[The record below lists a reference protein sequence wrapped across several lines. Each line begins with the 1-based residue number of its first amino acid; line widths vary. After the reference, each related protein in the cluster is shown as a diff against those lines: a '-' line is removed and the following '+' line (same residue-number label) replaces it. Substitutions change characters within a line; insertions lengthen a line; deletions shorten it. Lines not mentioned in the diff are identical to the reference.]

1 MRIKFKSA
9 IFVLSLTLLAG
20 CGAKKDN
27 ELYNLTPDQ
36 WYNQILNDI
45 KDADLES
52 ADKHYISFASEHIAS
67 PYLEQVLMILA
78 NAHVDEE
85 EYKMA
90 NFYLDEYIKKY
101 GTKKSIE
108 YIQYLK
114 IKANFDSFSK
124 PNRNQKL
131 VQDSITQ
138 INEFLKNY
146 PNTQY
151 RALLETMLIKF
162 RLADYYLNVEIQEL
176 YNKLDR
182 EDSAKIY
189 QEKIDNSPL
198 NDINSTK
205 AKLPWY
211 MTPFE

>member
-1 MRIKFKSA
+1 MRIKIKSA

-131 VQDSITQ
+131 VQDSIAQ

>member
-1 MRIKFKSA
+1 MRIKFKSV

-131 VQDSITQ
+131 VQDSIAQ

>member
-9 IFVLSLTLLAG
+9 IFVLSLTLLTG

-131 VQDSITQ
+131 VQDSIAQ

>member
-1 MRIKFKSA
+1 MRINLKST
-9 IFVLSLTLLAG
+9 IFILSLSILVG
-20 CGAKKDN
+20 CGAKKDD

-36 WYNQILNDI
+36 WYQQILNDI
-45 KDADLES
+45 KDADLETANS
-52 ADKHYISFASEHIAS
+52 HYISFASEHVAS
-67 PYLEQVLMILA
+67 PYLEQVLIILA

-101 GTKKSIE
+101 GTKESIE

-131 VQDSITQ
+131 VKDSILQ
-138 INEFLKNY
+138 IDEFLKNY

-151 RALLETMLIKF
+151 RPLIETMLVKF
-162 RLADYYLNVEIQEL
+162 KLAEYYLDSDIYEL

-182 EDSAKIY
+182 TDSAAIY
-189 QEKIDNSPL
+189 QDKIDNSPL

>member
-1 MRIKFKSA
+1 MRINLKSA
-9 IFVLSLTLLAG
+9 IFILSLSILVG
-20 CGAKKDN
+20 CSAKKDN

-36 WYNQILNDI
+36 WYQQILNDI
-45 KDADLES
+45 KDIDLETANS
-52 ADKHYISFASEHIAS
+52 HYTSFASEHVAS
-67 PYLEQVLMILA
+67 PYLEQVLIILA

-101 GTKKSIE
+101 GTKESIE
-108 YIQYLK
+108 YVQYLK

-131 VQDSITQ
+131 IKDSILQ
-138 INEFLKNY
+138 IDEFLKNY

-151 RALLETMLIKF
+151 RPLMETMLVKF
-162 RLADYYLNVEIQEL
+162 KLAEYYLDRDIYEL

-182 EDSAKIY
+182 LDSAAIY
-189 QEKIDNSPL
+189 QDKIDNSPL

-211 MTPFE
+211 MRPFE

>member
-1 MRIKFKSA
+1 MRINLKSA
-9 IFVLSLTLLAG
+9 IFILSLSILVG
-20 CGAKKDN
+20 CGAKKDD

-36 WYNQILNDI
+36 WYQQILNDI
-45 KDADLES
+45 KDADLETANS
-52 ADKHYISFASEHIAS
+52 HYISFASEHVAS
-67 PYLEQVLMILA
+67 PYLEQVLIILA

-101 GTKKSIE
+101 GTKDSIE

-131 VQDSITQ
+131 VKDSILQ
-138 INEFLKNY
+138 IDEFLKNY

-151 RALLETMLIKF
+151 RPLIETMLVKF
-162 RLADYYLNVEIQEL
+162 KLAEYYLDSDIYEL

-182 EDSAKIY
+182 SDSAAIY
-189 QEKIDNSPL
+189 QDKIDNSPL

>member
-1 MRIKFKSA
+1 MR
-9 IFVLSLTLLAG
+9 
-20 CGAKKDN
+20 
-27 ELYNLTPDQ
+27 
-36 WYNQILNDI
+36 
-45 KDADLES
+45 
-52 ADKHYISFASEHIAS
+52 
-67 PYLEQVLMILA
+67 
-78 NAHVDEE
+78 
-85 EYKMA
+85 
-90 NFYLDEYIKKY
+90 KY

-131 VQDSITQ
+131 VQDSIAQ

>member
-1 MRIKFKSA
+1 MNMKFKSA
-9 IFVLSLTLLAG
+9 IFVISLTLLAG

-36 WYNQILNDI
+36 WYKQILDDI
-45 KDADLES
+45 KDADLE
-52 ADKHYISFASEHIAS
+52 AANKHYISFASEHVAS
-67 PYLEQVLMILA
+67 PYLEQVLIILA

-101 GTKKSIE
+101 GTKESIE

-131 VQDSITQ
+131 IQDSISQ
-138 INEFLKNY
+138 INEFLNNY

-151 RALLETMLIKF
+151 KALIETMLVKF
-162 RLADYYLNVEIQEL
+162 RLAEYYLNSDIYKL
-176 YNKLDR
+176 YDKLDR
-182 EDSAKIY
+182 ADSAKVY
-189 QEKIDNSPL
+189 QDKINNSPL

-211 MTPFE
+211 VTPFE

>member
-52 ADKHYISFASEHIAS
+52 ADKHYISFVSEHIAS

-131 VQDSITQ
+131 VQDSIAQ

>member
-131 VQDSITQ
+131 VQDSIAQ

>member
-9 IFVLSLTLLAG
+9 IFVLSLILLAG

-131 VQDSITQ
+131 VQDSIAQ

>member
-1 MRIKFKSA
+1 MRINLKSA
-9 IFVLSLTLLAG
+9 IFILSLSILVG
-20 CGAKKDN
+20 CSAKKDN

-36 WYNQILNDI
+36 WYQQILNDI
-45 KDADLES
+45 KDIDLETANS
-52 ADKHYISFASEHIAS
+52 HYTSFASEHVAS
-67 PYLEQVLMILA
+67 PYLEQVLIILA

-101 GTKKSIE
+101 GTKESIE
-108 YIQYLK
+108 YAQYLK

-131 VQDSITQ
+131 IKDSILQ
-138 INEFLKNY
+138 IDEFLKNY

-151 RALLETMLIKF
+151 RPLMETMLVKF
-162 RLADYYLNVEIQEL
+162 KLAEYYLDRDIYEL

-182 EDSAKIY
+182 SDSAAIY
-189 QEKIDNSPL
+189 QDKIDNSPL

-211 MTPFE
+211 MRPFE

>member
-1 MRIKFKSA
+1 MRINLKSA
-9 IFVLSLTLLAG
+9 IFILSLSILVG
-20 CGAKKDN
+20 CGAKKDD

-36 WYNQILNDI
+36 WYQQILNDI
-45 KDADLES
+45 KDADLETANS
-52 ADKHYISFASEHIAS
+52 HYISFASEHVAS
-67 PYLEQVLMILA
+67 PYLEQVLIILA

-85 EYKMA
+85 EYKIA

-101 GTKKSIE
+101 GTKESIE

-131 VQDSITQ
+131 VKDSILQ
-138 INEFLKNY
+138 IDEFLKNY

-151 RALLETMLIKF
+151 RPLIETMLVKF
-162 RLADYYLNVEIQEL
+162 KLAEYYLDSDIYEL

-182 EDSAKIY
+182 SDSAAIY
-189 QEKIDNSPL
+189 QDKIDNSPL

>member
-1 MRIKFKSA
+1 MNIKFKSA
-9 IFVLSLTLLAG
+9 ILALSLALLAG

-52 ADKHYISFASEHIAS
+52 ADKHYISFASEHVAS
-67 PYLEQVLMILA
+67 PYLEQVLVIMA
-78 NAHVDEE
+78 NAHVDEG

-101 GTKKSIE
+101 GTKDSIE

-131 VQDSITQ
+131 VQDSISQ

-151 RALLETMLIKF
+151 KPLLDTMLIKF
-162 RLADYYLNVEIQEL
+162 RLAEYYLNIDIYEL
-176 YNKLDR
+176 YNRLDKD
-182 EDSAKIY
+182 DSAAIY
-189 QEKIDNSPL
+189 QDRIDISPL

-211 MTPFE
+211 MIPFE

>member
-1 MRIKFKSA
+1 MRINLKSA
-9 IFVLSLTLLAG
+9 IFILSLSILVG
-20 CGAKKDN
+20 CGAKKDD

-36 WYNQILNDI
+36 WYQQILNDI
-45 KDADLES
+45 KDADLETANS
-52 ADKHYISFASEHIAS
+52 HYISFASEHVAS
-67 PYLEQVLMILA
+67 PYLEQVLIILA

-101 GTKKSIE
+101 GTKESIE

-131 VQDSITQ
+131 VKDSILQ
-138 INEFLKNY
+138 IDEFLKNY

-151 RALLETMLIKF
+151 RPLIETMLVKF
-162 RLADYYLNVEIQEL
+162 KLAEYYLDSDIYEL

-182 EDSAKIY
+182 TDSAAIY
-189 QEKIDNSPL
+189 QDKIDNSPL

>member
-131 VQDSITQ
+131 VQDSIAQ

-189 QEKIDNSPL
+189 QEKINNSPL

>member
-1 MRIKFKSA
+1 MRINLKSA
-9 IFVLSLTLLAG
+9 IFILSLSILVG
-20 CGAKKDN
+20 CGAKKDD

-36 WYNQILNDI
+36 WYQQILNDI
-45 KDADLES
+45 KDADLETANS
-52 ADKHYISFASEHIAS
+52 HYISFASEHVAS
-67 PYLEQVLMILA
+67 PYLEQVLIILA

-101 GTKKSIE
+101 GTKESIE

-131 VQDSITQ
+131 VKDSILQ
-138 INEFLKNY
+138 IDEFLKNY

-151 RALLETMLIKF
+151 RPLIETMLVKF
-162 RLADYYLNVEIQEL
+162 KLAEYYLDSDIYEL

-182 EDSAKIY
+182 SDSAAIY
-189 QEKIDNSPL
+189 QDKMDNSPL

>member
-1 MRIKFKSA
+1 MRINLKSA
-9 IFVLSLTLLAG
+9 IFILSLSILVG
-20 CGAKKDN
+20 CGAKKDD

-36 WYNQILNDI
+36 WYQQILNDI
-45 KDADLES
+45 KDADLETANS
-52 ADKHYISFASEHIAS
+52 HYISFASEHVAS
-67 PYLEQVLMILA
+67 PYLEQVLIILA

-101 GTKKSIE
+101 GTKESIE

-131 VQDSITQ
+131 VKDSILQ
-138 INEFLKNY
+138 IDEFLKNY
-146 PNTQY
+146 SNTQY
-151 RALLETMLIKF
+151 RPLIETMLVKF
-162 RLADYYLNVEIQEL
+162 KLAEYYLDSDIYEL

-182 EDSAKIY
+182 SDSAAIY
-189 QEKIDNSPL
+189 QDKIDNSPL

>member
-1 MRIKFKSA
+1 MRINLKYA
-9 IFVLSLTLLAG
+9 IFILSLSILVG
-20 CGAKKDN
+20 CNAKKDN

-36 WYNQILNDI
+36 WYQQILNDI
-45 KDADLES
+45 KDIDLETANS
-52 ADKHYISFASEHIAS
+52 HYTSFASEHVAS
-67 PYLEQVLMILA
+67 PYLEQVLIILA

-101 GTKKSIE
+101 GTKESIE
-108 YIQYLK
+108 YVQYLK

-131 VQDSITQ
+131 IKDSILQ
-138 INEFLKNY
+138 IDEFLKNY

-151 RALLETMLIKF
+151 RPLMETMLVKF
-162 RLADYYLNVEIQEL
+162 KLAEYYLDRDIYEL

-182 EDSAKIY
+182 SDSAAIY
-189 QEKIDNSPL
+189 QDKIDNSPL

-211 MTPFE
+211 MRPFE

>member
-131 VQDSITQ
+131 VQDSIAQ

-189 QEKIDNSPL
+189 QEKINNSPL

-205 AKLPWY
+205 AKLP
-211 MTPFE
+211 

>member
-1 MRIKFKSA
+1 MRINLKSA
-9 IFVLSLTLLAG
+9 IFILSLSILVG
-20 CGAKKDN
+20 CSAKKDN

-36 WYNQILNDI
+36 WYQQILNDI
-45 KDADLES
+45 KDIDLETANS
-52 ADKHYISFASEHIAS
+52 HYTSFASEHVAS
-67 PYLEQVLMILA
+67 PYLEQVLIILA
-78 NAHVDEE
+78 NANVDEE

-101 GTKKSIE
+101 GTKESIE
-108 YIQYLK
+108 YAKYLK

-131 VQDSITQ
+131 IKDSILQ
-138 INEFLKNY
+138 IDEFLKNY

-151 RALLETMLIKF
+151 RPLMETMLVKF
-162 RLADYYLNVEIQEL
+162 KLAEYYLDRDIYEL

-182 EDSAKIY
+182 SDSAAIY
-189 QEKIDNSPL
+189 QDKIDNSPL

-211 MTPFE
+211 MRPFE

>member
-131 VQDSITQ
+131 VQDSIAQ

-162 RLADYYLNVEIQEL
+162 RWADYYLNVEIQEL

>member
-67 PYLEQVLMILA
+67 PYLEQILMILA

-131 VQDSITQ
+131 VQDSIAQ

>member
-1 MRIKFKSA
+1 MRINLKSA
-9 IFVLSLTLLAG
+9 IFILSLSILVG
-20 CGAKKDN
+20 CSAKKDN

-36 WYNQILNDI
+36 WYQQILNDI
-45 KDADLES
+45 KDIDLETANS
-52 ADKHYISFASEHIAS
+52 HYTSFASEHVAS
-67 PYLEQVLMILA
+67 PYLEQVLIILA

-101 GTKKSIE
+101 GTKESIE
-108 YIQYLK
+108 YTQYLK

-131 VQDSITQ
+131 IKDSILQ
-138 INEFLKNY
+138 IDEFLKNY

-151 RALLETMLIKF
+151 RPLMETMLVKF
-162 RLADYYLNVEIQEL
+162 KLAEYYLDRDIYEL

-182 EDSAKIY
+182 SDSAAIY
-189 QEKIDNSPL
+189 QDKIDNSPL

-211 MTPFE
+211 MRPFE

>member
-131 VQDSITQ
+131 VQDSIAQ
-138 INEFLKNY
+138 IYEFLKNY

>member
-1 MRIKFKSA
+1 MRINLKSA
-9 IFVLSLTLLAG
+9 IFILSLSILVG
-20 CGAKKDN
+20 CGAKKDD

-36 WYNQILNDI
+36 WYQQILNDI
-45 KDADLES
+45 KDADLETANS
-52 ADKHYISFASEHIAS
+52 HYISFASEHVAS
-67 PYLEQVLMILA
+67 PYLEQVLIILA

-101 GTKKSIE
+101 GTKESIE

-131 VQDSITQ
+131 VKDSILQ
-138 INEFLKNY
+138 IDEFLKNY

-151 RALLETMLIKF
+151 RPLIETMLVKF
-162 RLADYYLNVEIQEL
+162 KLAEYYLDSDIYEL
-176 YNKLDR
+176 YNKLDKS
-182 EDSAKIY
+182 DSAAIY
-189 QEKIDNSPL
+189 QDKIDNSPL

>member
-1 MRIKFKSA
+1 MRINLKYA
-9 IFVLSLTLLAG
+9 IFILSLSILVG
-20 CGAKKDN
+20 CSAKKDN

-36 WYNQILNDI
+36 WYQQILNDI
-45 KDADLES
+45 KDIDLETANS
-52 ADKHYISFASEHIAS
+52 HYTSFASEHVAS
-67 PYLEQVLMILA
+67 PYLEQVLIILA

-101 GTKKSIE
+101 GTKESIE
-108 YIQYLK
+108 YVQYLK

-131 VQDSITQ
+131 IKDSILQ
-138 INEFLKNY
+138 IDEFLKNY

-151 RALLETMLIKF
+151 RPLMETMLVKF
-162 RLADYYLNVEIQEL
+162 KLAEYYLDRDIYEL

-182 EDSAKIY
+182 LDSAAIY
-189 QEKIDNSPL
+189 QDKMDNSPL

-211 MTPFE
+211 MRPFE

>member
-131 VQDSITQ
+131 VQDSIAQ

-162 RLADYYLNVEIQEL
+162 RLADYYLNVEIKEL

>member
-1 MRIKFKSA
+1 MRINLKSA
-9 IFVLSLTLLAG
+9 IFILSLSILVG
-20 CGAKKDN
+20 CGAKKDD

-36 WYNQILNDI
+36 WYQQILNDI
-45 KDADLES
+45 KDADLETANS
-52 ADKHYISFASEHIAS
+52 HYISFASEHVAS
-67 PYLEQVLMILA
+67 PYLEQVLIILA

-101 GTKKSIE
+101 GTKESIE

-131 VQDSITQ
+131 VKDSILQ
-138 INEFLKNY
+138 IDEFLKNY

-151 RALLETMLIKF
+151 RPLIETMLVKF
-162 RLADYYLNVEIQEL
+162 KLAEYYLDSDIYEL

-182 EDSAKIY
+182 SDSAAIY
-189 QEKIDNSPL
+189 QDKIDNSPL